1 MCSLIA
7 VYNAQVKETYLLW

>member
-7 VYNAQVKETYLLW
+7 VEVCIEG